1 MPSFDIVS
9 RVDLAEVANAVNGVL
24 REISQRYDFKDSR
37 STLEHKDGVI
47 TILADD
53 EMKLR
58 QLQELLK
65 GHCARRKV
73 DANALDFA
81 KPERAAG
88 QALRQTVTLKQGIDR
103 ELAKR
108 LIKDIKGLKFK
119 VQASVQGDELR
130 ISGKKRDELQKVIA
144 HVKGLDVDRPLQF
157 RNFRD

>member
-9 RVDLAEVANAVNGVL
+9 RVDPAEVTNAVNGVL
-24 REISQRYDFKDSR
+24 REIGQRYDFKNSR
-37 STLEHKDGVI
+37 STLDYKDGVI

-53 EMKLR
+53 DLKLR

-65 GHCARRKV
+65 GHCTRRKV
-73 DANALDFA
+73 EAAALDFA
-81 KPERAAG
+81 KPEHAAG
-88 QALRQTVTLKQGIDR
+88 QALRQTVTVKQGIDR

-119 VQASVQGDELR
+119 GQASVQGDELR
-130 ISGKKRDELQKVIA
+130 VSAKKRDDLQRVIA
-144 HVKGLDVDRPLQF
+144 HVKSLDVDRPLQF